1 MQMILLYIP
10 IKILLTEQ
18 RELGKPRVPGPS
30 KHVNSRDENVLEPM
44 GLEVSARRP
53 VTHMDHRGPF
63 FPLRAISGL
72 SIDRSHRPHHI
83 VILLAQP
90 GKESL
95 TGLTLKVEF
104 S

>member
-18 RELGKPRVPGPS
+18 RELGKPRVPGPT

-53 VTHMDHRGPF
+53 CYPHGSSRAF
-63 FPLRAISGL
+63 FPIESNFRTLSRQESSSPPHSHTVGPAGEGKFKRAHS
-72 SIDRSHRPHHI
+72 
-83 VILLAQP
+83 
-90 GKESL
+90 ES
-95 TGLTLKVEF
+95 
-104 S
+104 